1 MFRGYRRDEFDNNGK
16 RLLNFAKDNKL
27 AVTSTFFSTR
37 KGGISHTYNG
47 VIEDRAGDFKRI
59 D

>member
-1 MFRGYRRDEFDNNGK
+1 MFGAYGRDEFNNNGK
-16 RLLNFAKDNKL
+16 RLLNFAKDNKH
-27 AVTSTFFSTR
+27 AATNTFFSSR

-47 VIEDRAGDFKRI
+47 VIEDRAGDFKSI